1 MVESRLTITQY
12 LKLLSLFLSL
22 WIELKDEREI
32 NSVANEG
39 GEGVV
44 MVYIQVLSSSFQCG
58 VL

>member
-1 MVESRLTITQY
+1 MVESRLIITQY